1 MDKRKL
7 ALAAVL
13 AAAIAAFFAFDLK
26 QYLTLESFQASRARI
41 DAYYAAHPL
50 RAIAIYFAIYVAVTA
65 LSLPGAAI
73 MTLAGGAIFGL
84 AVGTVVVSFASSIG
98 ATLAF
103 LAARFLLRDW
113 VHARFGD
120 RLQAINDG
128 VRKEGAFYLFALR
141 LVPIFPFWLINL
153 AMALTPMRARTFYW
167 VSQVGM
173 LAGTV
178 VYVYAGTQ
186 LGQLRLSAGLIA
198 AFGLL
203 GVFPLAAKRVLA
215 AIERQ
220 RVYAKWKDKRPAKYD
235 YNLVVI
241 GAGSAGLVCAYIAAA
256 TKAKVALV
264 EKHRMGGDCLNTGC
278 VPSKALIR
286 SARLLSQIAR
296 SREFGI
302 REASAQFDFADVMER
317 VARVVKQVEPHDSI
331 ERYSALGV
339 ECVIGSAK
347 ITSPWTVEV
356 ATAAGTRTL
365 TTRSIVIAAGARPFV
380 PPIAGLQEVGYLTS
394 DTLWNLRTRPQRL
407 LVLGGGPIGCE
418 LAQAFARLGSRVTL
432 VEMLPRLLAREDPEV
447 SDLVQKRFEAE
458 GIRVLT
464 GHEAQRF
471 LQQDGEK
478 VLIAQCAGQQ
488 VRVAFDDVLVA
499 VGRVANTAGYGL
511 EELGIGTTAAGT
523 IETDAYL
530 RTIYPNIYACGDV
543 AGPYQ
548 FTHTASH
555 QAWTATVNA
564 LFGRFRKFKAD
575 DRVIPWA
582 TFTDPEVA
590 RVGLN
595 EAEAKQ
601 KNIPHAV
608 TVYGIDDLDR
618 AIADGC
624 TDGFVKVLTRPGTD
638 KILGV
643 TIVAEHAA
651 DLLAEW
657 VLAMKHGLGLN
668 KILGTIHVYPTL
680 AEANKYAAGAWK
692 RSTVTQGQWAFLT
705 ALQGWQRGEY
715 GLGRLLTSV
724 RALAADKRK
733 AYAPDA
739 H

>member
-1 MDKRKL
+1 
-7 ALAAVL
+7 
-13 AAAIAAFFAFDLK
+13 
-26 QYLTLESFQASRARI
+26 
-41 DAYYAAHPL
+41 
-50 RAIAIYFAIYVAVTA
+50 
-65 LSLPGAAI
+65 
-73 MTLAGGAIFGL
+73 
-84 AVGTVVVSFASSIG
+84 
-98 ATLAF
+98 
-103 LAARFLLRDW
+103 
-113 VHARFGD
+113 
-120 RLQAINDG
+120 
-128 VRKEGAFYLFALR
+128 
-141 LVPIFPFWLINL
+141 
-153 AMALTPMRARTFYW
+153 
-167 VSQVGM
+167 
-173 LAGTV
+173 
-178 VYVYAGTQ
+178 VYAGTQ
-186 LGQLRLSAGLIA
+186 LGQLRLSAGQIA